1 MIDLQ
6 KIETFLYA
14 AEKLNLSST
23 AKQLHLSQP
32 AVSHQIKSL
41 EDELS
46 TTLFIGSNTGLQLTE
61 AGRLLLPWARRLL
74 HDTNNLRKMMSSLQE
89 NIVGEL
95 RIACSTTAGKYILP
109 QMAARF
115 SQQYPGIHVRILAC
129 GPEQTAISLLEG
141 EAHLGV
147 VSTEVDDT
155 NLESQQFF
163 RDVIT
168 LIVPSNHR
176 WLFRKIV
183 EPSELLEEPII
194 MREETAGTR
203 RVVLAE
209 LAKHDISLDDLNVFM
224 ELGNAEAIVRTV
236 AAGYGIS
243 FVSSLASACPLDR
256 GNVTDIV
263 VDDVTLQRN
272 IYMVRKRI
280 SAPHRPR
287 DVFWSFIH
295 DPANADLISMAN
307 IIDNHHLSST
317 KK

>member
-1 MIDLQ
+1 MVDIQ
-6 KIETFLYA
+6 KIETFLRA
-14 AEKLNLSST
+14 AENSSLSEA

-32 AVSHQIKSL
+32 TVSHHIKTL
-41 EDELS
+41 EQELDV
-46 TTLFIGSNTGLQLTE
+46 TLFHRSNTGLQLTE
-61 AGRLLLPWARRLL
+61 AGRLLLPWARRLM
-74 HDTNNLRKMMSSLQE
+74 HDTNDLKEMMSSLQGD
-89 NIVGEL
+89 IVGEL

-129 GPEQTAISLLEG
+129 GPEQAALNLLDG

-155 NLESQQFF
+155 SLESQKFF

-168 LIVPSNHR
+168 LIVSSRHR
-176 WLFRKIV
+176 WAFRKII
-183 EPSELLEEPII
+183 EPAEILEEPLI

-243 FVSSLASACPLDR
+243 FVSSLASACPLER
-256 GNVTDIV
+256 GNVTDV
-263 VDDVTLQRN
+263 EVEGMTLERN
-272 IYMVRKRI
+272 VYMVRKRI

-295 DPANADLISMAN
+295 DPANADILRLAN
-307 IIDNHHLSST
+307 HPHNHD
-317 KK
+317 

>member
-1 MIDLQ
+1 MMVDIQ
-6 KIETFLYA
+6 KIETFLRA
-14 AEKLNLSST
+14 AENLSLSEA

-32 AVSHQIKSL
+32 TVSHHIKTL
-41 EDELS
+41 EQELDV
-46 TTLFIGSNTGLQLTE
+46 TLFHRSNVGLQLTE
-61 AGRLLLPWARRLL
+61 AGRLLLPWARRLM
-74 HDTNNLRKMMSSLQE
+74 HDTNDLKEMMSSLQGD
-89 NIVGEL
+89 IVGEL

-129 GPEQTAISLLEG
+129 TPEQTALNLLEG
-141 EAHLGV
+141 EANLGV
-147 VSTEVDDT
+147 VSTEVDDIG
-155 NLESQQFF
+155 LESQKFF

-168 LIVPSNHR
+168 LIVASTHR
-176 WLFRKIV
+176 WAFRKIID
-183 EPSELLEEPII
+183 PTELLEEPLI

-209 LAKHDISLDDLNVFM
+209 MAKHDISLDDLNIFM

-243 FVSSLASACPLDR
+243 FVSSLASACPLER
-256 GNVTDIV
+256 GNVTDV
-263 VDDVTLQRN
+263 EVEGMTLERN
-272 IYMVRKRI
+272 VYMVRKRI

-295 DPANADLISMAN
+295 DPANADILRMA
-307 IIDNHHLSST
+307 HHPHDQD
-317 KK
+317 

>member
-1 MIDLQ
+1 MLDIQ
-6 KIETFLYA
+6 KIETFLAA
-14 AEKLNLSST
+14 AENLSLSET

-32 AVSHQIKSL
+32 AISHQIKSL
-41 EDELS
+41 EQELGV
-46 TTLFIGSNTGLQLTE
+46 TLFVRSNTGLQLTE
-61 AGRLLLPWARRLL
+61 AARLMLPWARRLL
-74 HDTNNLRKMMSSLQE
+74 HDTNDLKEMMSSLQDD
-89 NIVGEL
+89 IVGEL

-129 GPEQTAISLLEG
+129 GPEQATLNLLDG

-147 VSTEVDDT
+147 VSTEIDDAS
-155 NLESQQFF
+155 LEAQMFF
-163 RDVIT
+163 RDIIT

-176 WLFRKIV
+176 WAFRKVI

-209 LAKHDISLDDLNVFM
+209 LAKHDISLEDLDVFM

-236 AAGYGIS
+236 AVGYGIS
-243 FVSSLASACPLDR
+243 FVSSLASACPLER
-256 GNVTDIV
+256 GNVTDIAV
-263 VDDVTLQRN
+263 SGMTLQRN

-295 DPANADLISMAN
+295 DPANADILRMAN
-307 IIDNHHLSST
+307 HPHDHD
-317 KK
+317 

>member
-1 MIDLQ
+1 MVDIQ
-6 KIETFLYA
+6 KIETFVRA
-14 AEKLNLSST
+14 AEKLSLSEA

-32 AVSHQIKSL
+32 TVSHHIKTLEQELAVS
-41 EDELS
+41 
-46 TTLFIGSNTGLQLTE
+46 LFTRSNMGLQLTE

-74 HDTNNLRKMMSSLQE
+74 HDTNNLKEMMSSIQE
-89 NIVGEL
+89 DIVGEL
-95 RIACSTTAGKYILP
+95 RIACSTTAGKYVLP

-129 GPEQTAISLLEG
+129 GPEQATLNLLDG
-141 EAHLGV
+141 EAHIGV
-147 VSTEVDDT
+147 VSTEVDDKG
-155 NLESQQFF
+155 LESQKFF

-176 WLFRKIV
+176 WAFRKKI
-183 EPSELLEEPII
+183 EPSEILEEPILI
-194 MREETAGTR
+194 REETAGTR

-209 LAKHDISLDDLNVFM
+209 LAKHDISLDDLKIFM

-256 GNVTDIV
+256 GNVVDIEV
-263 VDDVTLQRN
+263 EGMTLQRN

-280 SAPHRPR
+280 SDPHRPR

-295 DPANADLISMAN
+295 DPANVDLLRLAE
-307 IIDNHHLSST
+307 HH
-317 KK
+317 